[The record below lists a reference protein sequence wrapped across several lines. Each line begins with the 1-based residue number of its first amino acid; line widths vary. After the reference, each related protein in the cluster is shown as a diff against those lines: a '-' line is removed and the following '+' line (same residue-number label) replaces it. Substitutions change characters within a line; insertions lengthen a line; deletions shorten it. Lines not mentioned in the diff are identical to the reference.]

1 MSLLELRE
9 LSRRFGD
16 FVALDS
22 VNLSVQSGE
31 FLTVLG
37 ASGSGKTTTLRLI
50 AGFDRPTSGSIWMDG
65 TDLAPLP
72 PFRRPVNTV
81 FQHYALFPH
90 MSVRDNVGYGLR
102 MQKVAPAEIAR
113 RVDEALAMV
122 RLGDFGGRT
131 PKQLSGGQQQRVAL
145 ARALVNRPRVLLL
158 DEPLGALDL
167 KLRREMQ
174 LELKQ
179 LQTQVGITFIYVTHD
194 QEEAL
199 TMSDRIV
206 LMRAGRI
213 EQIGTPREMYDSPR
227 SRYVA
232 DFIGESNF
240 LRARVTETVGSLV
253 ELDLAGKPVYAVP
266 VPNLQPG
273 DTVELSIRP
282 EHVEL
287 LGAGW
292 DPPQVDGSMN
302 EIMHYSLAQSARALA
317 THPQHAALAAQAAV
331 NSVPGIIESTTFVG
345 STYRIRVTLADG
357 QHVVAL
363 RPPMRAHE
371 LPPENGR
378 SVMVSWYAVRGV
390 IVRD

>member
-1 MSLLELRE
+1 VSLLELKG
-9 LSRRFGD
+9 LTRRFGD
-16 FVALDS
+16 FVALDN
-22 VNLSVQSGE
+22 VDLSVQAGE

-50 AGFDRPTSGSIWMDG
+50 AGFDQPTSGSILMDG
-65 TDLAPLP
+65 TDLAQLP

-90 MSVRDNVGYGLR
+90 MTVRDNVAYGLR
-102 MQKVAPAEIAR
+102 MQKVAPAEVTK
-113 RVDEALAMV
+113 RVAEALAMV
-122 RLGDFGGRT
+122 RLAALGSRA

-213 EQIGTPREMYDSPR
+213 EQVGSPREMYDAPR

-232 DFIGESNF
+232 DFIGDTNL
-240 LRARVTETVGSLV
+240 LRMDG
-253 ELDLAGKPVYAVP
+253 
-266 VPNLQPG
+266 N
-273 DTVELSIRP
+273 ELSVRP
-282 EHVEL
+282 EHVILTMES
-287 LGAGW
+287 
-292 DPPQVDGSMN
+292 DG
-302 EIMHYSLAQSARALA
+302 L
-317 THPQHAALAAQAAV
+317 
-331 NSVPGIIESTTFVG
+331 PGIVDAVTFVG
-345 STYRIRVTLADG
+345 STYRARVALTDG
-357 QHVVAL
+357 QKVIAL
-363 RPPMRAHE
+363 TLTPPAIGARVGVKWA
-371 LPPENGR
+371 PE
-378 SVMVSWYAVRGV
+378 RGV
-390 IVRD
+390 IVCD